1 MEVVHILPSNHP
13 SLWQDGISGNCSWQP
28 LLGSRLYIPCYLLPW
43 HSSAPLLQSWLQLAG
58 LGMYFSSL
66 DNLDDV
72 ALWALKLSW
81 SRLLW
86 VFSDVL
92 FVFFMEM
99 DMVDG

>member
-1 MEVVHILPSNHP
+1 
-13 SLWQDGISGNCSWQP
+13 
-28 LLGSRLYIPCYLLPW
+28 
-43 HSSAPLLQSWLQLAG
+43 
-58 LGMYFSSL
+58 MYFSSL